1 MSDCEDRTRS
11 EDKSQSPLLNEFH
24 KFRAD
29 LTPFSRLEEDQ
40 ILAWILKYKAFS
52 LLGTDTIWMRMEKL
66 EVFQGRPW
74 NSLKE
79 HFMEYIVPNLCQF
92 NISHREKLKIEA
104 YMSDVDVINVLEDTD
119 IEGESDN
126 LEVEF
131 KIKRFRKEIIP
142 KDVAGSSDENL
153 YVARRSRR
161 KSKTKKYSK
170 VPAEEIFNPS
180 DASESIVE
188 RCHSSLSGAS
198 DEEDDDHENDGRN
211 PDISILR
218 SSTSSGHSSGC
229 SKRPEH
235 SMDSDTTTTGFGASS
250 SKVHA
255 VNVGPGHVTK
265 RSQEFGSTAPASSS
279 IQARHAD
286 DGARAAA
293 GSGIL
298 PVVTNSS
305 DEPATGSDNIADA
318 DVSFESLSTEVSAA
332 NVIPP
337 ASIDYELDFQEVPT
351 TSQVVEDILNVEDAP
366 DVEDVLDASA
376 SVEDILDN
384 LDEDFLDNLDEDFLD
399 NPVEDVDVEGVPIE
413 NIPDVPNEEVPA
425 PAGPIAPRRSTRTR
439 RPPARLLV
447 DFRAGKIYKSAR

>member
-52 LLGTDTIWMRMEKL
+52 LLRTDTIWMRMEKL

-126 LEVEF
+126 LEVEY

-180 DASESIVE
+180 DASESVVE
-188 RCHSSLSGAS
+188 RCLSSLSGAS
-198 DEEDDDHENDGRN
+198 YEEDDDHENDGRN

-279 IQARHAD
+279 SWERPAD
-286 DGARAAA
+286 DGARAAPVS
-293 GSGIL
+293 GSGVL
-298 PVVTNSS
+298 PVVANSS
-305 DEPATGSDNIADA
+305 DEPATGSDNNADA

-332 NVIPP
+332 NVLPP
-337 ASIDYELDFQEVPT
+337 AAIDDELDFQDQEVPNNA
-351 TSQVVEDILNVEDAP
+351 QVFEGILDVEDAP
-366 DVEDVLDASA
+366 GFEDVLDA
-376 SVEDILDN
+376 
-384 LDEDFLDNLDEDFLD
+384 
-399 NPVEDVDVEGVPIE
+399 PVEDVDYPVEDVEVEDVPIE
-413 NIPDVPNEEVPA
+413 NIQDVPNEEVPA
-425 PAGPIAPRRSTRTR
+425 QAGSFAPRRSTRTR
-439 RPPARLLV
+439 RPPDRLLV

>member
-1 MSDCEDRTRS
+1 MSDS
-11 EDKSQSPLLNEFH
+11 EGKSPSMNEFH

-52 LLGTDTIWMRMEKL
+52 LLRADTIWMRMEKL
-66 EVFQGRPW
+66 EVVQGRPW

-188 RCHSSLSGAS
+188 RCQSSLSGAS
-198 DEEDDDHENDGRN
+198 DEDDDYGNSGRN
-211 PDISILR
+211 PDISNLR
-218 SSTSSGHSSGC
+218 NSTSSGHSSEC
-229 SKRPEH
+229 SKRLEH
-235 SMDSDTTTTGFGASS
+235 SMDSDTSGFGASS
-250 SKVHA
+250 SKVYA
-255 VNVGPGHVTK
+255 ANVGPGHVTK

-351 TSQVVEDILNVEDAP
+351 TSQVVEDILNVEDAL

-376 SVEDILDN
+376 SVEDI
-384 LDEDFLDNLDEDFLD
+384 LDNLDEDFLD

>member
-52 LLGTDTIWMRMEKL
+52 LLRTDTIWMRMEKL
-66 EVFQGRPW
+66 EVVQGRPW

-188 RCHSSLSGAS
+188 RCQSSLSGAS
-198 DEEDDDHENDGRN
+198 DEDDDYGNSGRN
-211 PDISILR
+211 PDISNLR
-218 SSTSSGHSSGC
+218 NSTSSGHSSEC
-229 SKRPEH
+229 SKRLKH
-235 SMDSDTTTTGFGASS
+235 SMDSDTSGFGASS
-250 SKVHA
+250 SKVYA
-255 VNVGPGHVTK
+255 ANVGPGHVTK

-279 IQARHAD
+279 SWERPAD
-286 DGARAAA
+286 DGARAAPVS
-293 GSGIL
+293 GSGVL
-298 PVVTNSS
+298 PVVANSS
-305 DEPATGSDNIADA
+305 DEPATGSDNNADA

-332 NVIPP
+332 NVLPP
-337 ASIDYELDFQEVPT
+337 AAIDDELDFQDQEVPNNA
-351 TSQVVEDILNVEDAP
+351 QVFEGILDVEDAP
-366 DVEDVLDASA
+366 GFEDVLDA
-376 SVEDILDN
+376 
-384 LDEDFLDNLDEDFLD
+384 
-399 NPVEDVDVEGVPIE
+399 PVEDVDYPVEDVEVEDVPIE
-413 NIPDVPNEEVPA
+413 NIQDVPNEEVPA
-425 PAGPIAPRRSTRTR
+425 QAGSFAPRRSTRTR
-439 RPPARLLV
+439 RPPDRLLV